1 MLQHVSFM
9 LKTAAEAKEKKVI
22 VVIAVLVVIAV
33 GSNLLGVYAA
43 PLVIKGLQDNLPLEN
58 LLLTVLWAYGSMAA
72 LSMIQSYINT
82 GKTYAFSICS
92 RGLRISQKRRTIL

>member
-1 MLQHVSFM
+1 MKKEKKEKKPKPKYNMLQNVSFM

-43 PLVIKGLQDNLPLEN
+43 PLVIKGLQDNLL
-58 LLLTVLWAYGSMAA
+58 Y
-72 LSMIQSYINT
+72 SYDILHRRL
-82 GKTYAFSICS
+82 GICTHRS
-92 RGLRISQKRRTIL
+92 RRSCGYPD

>member
-1 MLQHVSFM
+1 MKKEKKEKKPKPKYNMLQNVSFM

-43 PLVIKGLQDNLPLEN
+43 PGAVDDTVVYKHWQDVSARFRAN
-58 LLLTVLWAYGSMAA
+58 AYIEAG
-72 LSMIQSYINT
+72 QRQGVY
-82 GKTYAFSICS
+82 
-92 RGLRISQKRRTIL
+92 RIVSVQA

>member
-1 MLQHVSFM
+1 MKKEKKEKKPKPKYNMLQNVSFM

-22 VVIAVLVVIAV
+22 AVIAVLVVIAV

-43 PLVIKGLQDNLPLEN
+43 PLVIKGLQDNLPLEK
-58 LLLTVLWAYGSMAA
+58 LLLTVLWVYGSMAA

-82 GKTYAFSICS
+82 GKT
-92 RGLRISQKRRTIL
+92 